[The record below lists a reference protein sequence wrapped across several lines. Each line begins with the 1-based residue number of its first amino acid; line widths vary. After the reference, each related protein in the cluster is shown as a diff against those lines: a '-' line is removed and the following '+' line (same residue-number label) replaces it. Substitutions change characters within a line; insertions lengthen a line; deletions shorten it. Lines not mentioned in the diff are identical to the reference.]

1 MMMMMTMWMMMMMT
15 GQNAKYQHNIN
26 VDYTAL

>member
-1 MMMMMTMWMMMMMT
+1 MMMMTMMMVMMMNR
-15 GQNAKYQHNIN
+15 QNAKYQHNIN